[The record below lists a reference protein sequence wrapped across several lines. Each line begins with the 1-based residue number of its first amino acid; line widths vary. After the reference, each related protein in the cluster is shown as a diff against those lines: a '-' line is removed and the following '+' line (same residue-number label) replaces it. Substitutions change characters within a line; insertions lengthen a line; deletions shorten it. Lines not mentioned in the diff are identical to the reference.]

1 MRNKL
6 GNGCKVLGPM
16 PFMQLAAIIISITD
30 YFIVMPWQEKNHL
43 LGGLLFRISSK
54 CGLDQW
60 HHLGAG

>member
-16 PFMQLAAIIISITD
+16 PVMQLAAIIIIITD
-30 YFIVMPWQEKNHL
+30 YFIVMPWQEKNL
-43 LGGLLFRISSK
+43 LGELLFRISSK
-54 CGLDQW
+54 CGLDQR